1 MNGKQNYFYF
11 IAAFI
16 FFVSNFSTSAQNLSI
31 NVNAD
36 LVSRYVWRGLN
47 INDQPNVQ
55 PAITL
60 KLSGLQF
67 GFWGSY
73 GLSHTNTTDES
84 HSTSHEI
91 DTWISYS
98 FTIEN
103 SVNITAIVTD
113 YYYPNGAVGIGNF
126 NNYDNKNGPGAHV
139 IEAGVSI
146 GGPELFP
153 LTFSSYVNVH
163 NDAGSNAYFQIDY
176 LTKIEDY
183 GLGFFIGAA
192 AGSKSNP
199 SCYGTENFNLINIGL
214 KASKQ
219 IKITEN
225 FSLPVYC
232 SYVLNPRAEISYLIF
247 GISI

>member
-1 MNGKQNYFYF
+1 MKGGRNYFCF
-11 IAAFI
+11 ITTFILLAF
-16 FFVSNFSTSAQNLSI
+16 NFSTSAQKLSV

-55 PAITL
+55 PAITF
-60 KLSGLQF
+60 KLSDLQF
-67 GFWGSY
+67 GFRGSY
-73 GLSHTNTTDES
+73 GFSHTNATDEL

-98 FTIEN
+98 FAIEN

-113 YYYPNGAVGIGNF
+113 YYYPNEEVSIGNF
-126 NNYDNKNGPGAHV
+126 NNYDNKNGPGAHI

-146 GGPELFP
+146 GGAESFP
-153 LTFSSYVNVH
+153 LTLSSYVNVY
-163 NDAGSNAYFQIDY
+163 NDAGSNTYFQIDY
-176 LTKIEDY
+176 LTKIDDY
-183 GLGFFIGAA
+183 GLGLFVGAA
-192 AGSKSNP
+192 AGSKNNP
-199 SCYGTENFNLINIGL
+199 AYYGTEKFNLISIGL
-214 KASKQ
+214 KTSKQ

-232 SYVLNPRAEISYLIF
+232 SYILNPRAEISYLIF